1 MRYVVLARFAS
12 LLATRQLQWRLW
24 APLRLVWWLLAGA
37 ILVLAYIGV
46 FLSVTG
52 MIVIVLPIFSA
63 PGEAPNALPLSLIGV
78 LVLVLAVREARF
90 VRTQLRRGIIDVELC
105 LFLSGTVF
113 ALVILCDMWSRGVQY
128 FLT

>member
-12 LLATRQLQWRLW
+12 LLAAGQLQWRLW
-24 APLRLVWWLLAGA
+24 APLRLVWWLLAGV

-52 MIVIVLPIFSA
+52 MVAIVLPIFSA
-63 PGEAPNALPLSLIGV
+63 PGEAPNALPLSLIAV
-78 LVLVLAVREARF
+78 LVLVLAVREATF